1 MLGSGKGKAGW
12 TEQTSGPVQMGAGAD
27 DPSRVWNETSPD
39 TETGALWGQM
49 LPHLISATLSLKR
62 WEGGWRE
69 RETDRIRPHWDY
81 YLTKV
86 EGG

>member
-1 MLGSGKGKAGW
+1 MLGSGKGKARW
-12 TEQTSGPVQMGAGAD
+12 TEQTSSPVQMGAGAD
-27 DPSRVWNETSPD
+27 DTSRVWNEASPD

-49 LPHLISATLSLKR
+49 LPHLISATLSLK
-62 WEGGWRE
+62 GCGMDGE
-69 RETDRIRPHWDY
+69 RETDRIRLHWDY